1 MGNVFRFECR
11 YQLHSPL
18 FFTVCLV
25 WFLLGFLIMGSE
37 SVSVG
42 GLADNLNLNAPHTI
56 ISVQYVLTMLGM
68 FAAVAFVAG
77 SITRDHETRTA
88 ELLYTTGVTATA
100 YVFGR
105 FAGGTL
111 FATLAVLAGLRI
123 DPRAGAL
130 RAAVDHCAENLLAAA
145 ALGCDGDEWRAFR
158 SAAASKLARVGPT
171 HAAHLAAIR
180 WLPWSTRKE
189 QEVQDLAAIVAI
201 ESLVPLVL
209 ERLEARDAATT
220 TTTTTNAAKK
230 KKPRPNSKA
239 KKPAEK
245 SARDDDVDAWQRRA
259 VEALDP
265 VRVDVESDVDAAWA
279 MHTAVHLADIV
290 LHAGTLGGG
299 TGLRGGSLGVNGA
312 PRTPGKE
319 AAECA
324 SLDAAA
330 ESFMRFLKRTKA
342 NIPRS
347 GKTAMNALKNLAV
360 VIFTRQQRAEQLR
373 RTKTEH
379 ERANSSGEDSDG
391 EDEDE

>member
-1 MGNVFRFECR
+1 MDPAPR
-11 YQLHSPL
+11 PL
-18 FFTVCLV
+18 RLRDGDPVK
-25 WFLLGFLIMGSE
+25 GGS
-37 SVSVG
+37 
-42 GLADNLNLNAPHTI
+42 ARP
-56 ISVQYVLTMLGM
+56 
-68 FAAVAFVAG
+68 
-77 SITRDHETRTA
+77 
-88 ELLYTTGVTATA
+88 TTT
-100 YVFGR
+100 
-105 FAGGTL
+105 
-111 FATLAVLAGLRI
+111 
-123 DPRAGAL
+123 
-130 RAAVDHCAENLLAAA
+130 AAA
-145 ALGCDGDEWRAFR
+145 AAVRDEGPHCWVRDDPAGRRRLRFWRVCESTREPGGARGGGPLRREHPRRRRLGLRR
-158 SAAASKLARVGPT
+158 RRVARVPVGRGVEAREVGPT
-171 HAAHLAAIR
+171 HAARLAAIR

-209 ERLEARDAATT
+209 ERLEAHDAATT
-220 TTTTTNAAKK
+220 TTKTHAAKK

-259 VEALDP
+259 VQALDP

-279 MHTAVHLADIV
+279 IHTAVHLADIV

-330 ESFMRFLKRTKA
+330 ESFMQFLKRTKA

-379 ERANSSGEDSDG
+379 ERANSSDDDSDG